1 MSRLLTHEVRVG
13 VLVVVGFALFG
24 WVAFALQRSFVQ
36 RGGYELTIVFSHIAG
51 LNERAAVRLSG
62 VKVGEVARIFLR
74 SDNQVGVVVRLQND
88 VRVDRHSKFIITTQ
102 SILAFDKYIEI
113 LPPKTHTAWLKPG
126 DQVEGEAPFQ
136 VQQMIEGMYDT
147 MLEFREM
154 GRSLTGVLDEDFIR
168 QVEEA
173 MANVSDATKGMKLF
187 VDELASLTS
196 ENRGGLE
203 RMLQNFVVTSENIK
217 ETSERVKV
225 LARTQ
230 RLDAMQAKVEQ
241 LLGEL
246 KEAADTTNRILERVD
261 KEVLGPKQAKELGA
275 ILEKSNQLLGDVQKT
290 TDSVKKLSG
299 IKAKAMAEMGYR
311 PSSQTMQTNAFVEIG
326 KDDKVARAGVVD
338 VGEGSKALLQ
348 VGRNLGDGQIW
359 AGLREGKV
367 GAGGSYAVS
376 DKLRLDAEVYDPND
390 VKFDVKLSTPLLDRL
405 SLLLGWVKDTQDE
418 SEAWVGFRLSR

>member
-1 MSRLLTHEVRVG
+1 ML
-13 VLVVVGFALFG
+13 GFALFG

-36 RGGYELTIVFSHIAG
+36 RGGYEVTIEFAHIAG

-62 VKVGEVARIFLR
+62 VKVGEVTRIFLR
-74 SDNQVGVVVRLQND
+74 NDNRVGVVIRLKSD
-88 VRVDRHSKFIITTQ
+88 VKVDRRSKFIITTQ

-113 LPPKTHTAWLKPG
+113 LPPETQTAWLRPG
-126 DQVEGEAPFQ
+126 DQVEGEVPFQ

-154 GRSLTGVLDEDFIR
+154 GRALTGVLDEEFVQQI
-168 QVEEA
+168 EEA
-173 MANVSDATKGMKLF
+173 MANVSDSTKGLKLF

-203 RMLQNFVVTSENIK
+203 RMLENFVITSENIK

-275 ILEKSNQLLGDVQKT
+275 ILEKSHELLGDVQKAA
-290 TDSVKKLSG
+290 DSVKKLSG
-299 IKAKAMAEMGYR
+299 IKAKGMVEMGYR
-311 PSSQTMQTNAFVEIG
+311 PSSESVQTNAFVEVG
-326 KDDKVARAGVVD
+326 KDDKVARAGVVH
-338 VGEGSKALLQ
+338 VGEGGKALLQ
-348 VGRNLGDGQIW
+348 IGRSVGDAQIR

-367 GAGGSYAVS
+367 GAGASYAIN
-376 DKLRLDAEVYDPND
+376 DRLRLDAEVYDPND
-390 VKFDVKLSTPLLDRL
+390 VKFEVKLSTPLLDRL
-405 SLLLGWVKDTQDE
+405 SLLLGWVKDDKE
-418 SEAWVGFRLSR
+418 SEAWAGFGLSR